1 MTGGAVQ
8 EARRVAAVEVPEEV
22 KKLIDDYARVHGKPA
37 WRVVMDAVSLYAAY
51 HGGRLRERD
60 GSRPFPPAGRAA
72 WYAIKLAM
80 AVGAVKADPS
90 PERVRKLH
98 EIMSQV
104 RKRLGINCNVL
115 ELALYDYIAAR
126 QSGSPERVKD
136 AEVEL
141 TGALSI
147 VVQDMIWQAASAMA
161 CWREHGQR

>member
-1 MTGGAVQ
+1 MTTEVKKMAVI
-8 EARRVAAVEVPEEV
+8 EVPEEV
-22 KKLIDDYARVHGKPA
+22 WRVIDDYARVHGKPA

-72 WYAIKLAM
+72 WYAVKLAM

-98 EIMSQV
+98 DIIAQV
-104 RKRLGINCNVL
+104 RKRLGINCDIL
-115 ELALYDYIAAR
+115 EFALYDYIAAR
-126 QSGSPERVKD
+126 QSGD
-136 AEVEL
+136 AERIRDAEIEL

-147 VVQDMIWQAASAMA
+147 VVQDMIWQAASATA

>member
-1 MTGGAVQ
+1 MTETAAETRKMVQ
-8 EARRVAAVEVPEEV
+8 IEVPEEV
-22 KKLIDDYARVHGKPA
+22 WRVVDDYARVRGQPA

-51 HGGRLRERD
+51 HGGRLRNPD
-60 GSRPFPPAGRAA
+60 WTRPFPPAGKAA

-98 EIMSQV
+98 AVMAQV
-104 RKRLGINCNVL
+104 RKRLGINCDVL

-126 QSGSPERVKD
+126 QSGSPERVRD
-136 AEVEL
+136 AEIEL

>member
-1 MTGGAVQ
+1 MTEVTIETGKM
-8 EARRVAAVEVPEEV
+8 AAIEVPEEV
-22 KKLIDDYARVHGKPA
+22 KRLVDDYAHVHGKPA

-51 HGGRLRERD
+51 YGGRLRERD
-60 GSRPFPPAGRAA
+60 GSRPFPPAGKAA
-72 WYAIKLAM
+72 WYAVKLAM

-90 PERVRKLH
+90 PARVKRLH
-98 EIMSQV
+98 EMMSQV
-104 RKRLGINCNVL
+104 RKRLGVDCNVL

-126 QSGSPERVKD
+126 QSGDPERVRD
-136 AEVEL
+136 AEMEL